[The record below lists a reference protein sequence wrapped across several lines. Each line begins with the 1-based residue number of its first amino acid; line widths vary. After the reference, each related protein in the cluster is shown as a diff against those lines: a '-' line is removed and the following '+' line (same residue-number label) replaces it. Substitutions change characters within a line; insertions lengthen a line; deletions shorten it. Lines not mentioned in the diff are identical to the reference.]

1 MALTQT
7 QIDNVQIDYGIAY
20 LNYGLASQ
28 RMLGPTR
35 GGGEFKV
42 KGKIRDIDFDGG
54 KGKTKGLQVIE
65 DIAATLSVTVL
76 DMQMD
81 NLAIAIPYADYTNG
95 VLTAK
100 SGNVGAIQSSAY
112 ITNVTMFCKTVGGS
126 YKKITLYNAMSESD
140 FGFKA
145 KPKAEGEIQLD
156 VEAHWDALDDTS
168 NLFSIEDVGSITNDL
183 TKPTTV
189 TVPIDGATG
198 VVVSSTLT
206 AVFSEDIKQQD
217 ITSDNFMLIKAAD
230 GSIVAGALTYVVGTK
245 TASFKPTVSL
255 TSATPYIWTIARV
268 RDIAGNTML
277 PVVINFT
284 TA

>member
-7 QIDNVQIDYGIAY
+7 QIDNVQIDYGIVY
-20 LNYGLASQ
+20 MNYGIAGE
-28 RMLGPTR
+28 RKLGPTR

-42 KGKIRDIDFDGG
+42 KGKIRDIDFDGA

-65 DIAATLSVTVL
+65 DISATLSVTVL

-95 VLTAK
+95 VITAK
-100 SGNVGAIQSSAY
+100 SENIGTIQSGSY
-112 ITNVTMFCKTVGGS
+112 ITNITMFCKTVGGS

-145 KPKAEGEIQLD
+145 KPKSEGEVQLD

-168 NLFSIEDVGSITNDL
+168 NLFKIEDVESIVADTV
-183 TKPTTV
+183 KPTIT
-189 TVPIDGATG
+189 TTPTDGATATL
-198 VVVSSTLT
+198 VSSTLT
-206 AVFSEDIKQQD
+206 AVFSEDIRQQD
-217 ITSDNFMLIKAAD
+217 ITSDNFILLKASD
-230 GSIVAGALTYVVGTK
+230 GSIVAGALTYVAGTK

-255 TSATPYIWTIARV
+255 STATPYIWTVARV
-268 RDIAGNTML
+268 RDLAGNTML
-277 PVVINFT
+277 PVVVNFT